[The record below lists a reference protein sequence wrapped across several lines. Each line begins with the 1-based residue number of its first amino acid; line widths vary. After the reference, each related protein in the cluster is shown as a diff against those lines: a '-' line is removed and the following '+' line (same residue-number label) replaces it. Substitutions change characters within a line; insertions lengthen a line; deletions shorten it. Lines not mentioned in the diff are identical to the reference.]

1 MCNDEALNVVISTI
15 NANIHV
21 FVHVDLHEIYL
32 LNVNRKV
39 AKENSSHQPVEMLT
53 GMCLEWVA
61 KELQM
66 PLKN

>member
-32 LNVNRKV
+32 LNVKV
-39 AKENSSHQPVEMLT
+39 SFS
-53 GMCLEWVA
+53 
-61 KELQM
+61 
-66 PLKN
+66 